1 LHYIS
6 VEGGFGSVGS
16 NTKFNGELNMTLK
29 LPSLKAPTG
38 ENTDLIK
45 LMRTMWRQR
54 WLYFLMTPTIIYFLI
69 FKYIPLWNAQIA
81 FKDFKPLL
89 GVVGSPWVGFKH
101 FESFINSFYF
111 TDLITNTVFFSLAK
125 LLLGLPIAVICAI
138 ALHETL
144 LVRFR
149 TFVQTVIYLPHFL
162 SWVIMF
168 GVLLV
173 ILSPGNGLLNEIIE
187 RFGGKP
193 IPFMTSPQYFR
204 WVVIFSDIWK
214 ETGWSTILYLAAL
227 LGINPDLYE
236 AAAVDG
242 ASPLQRI
249 WYISLP
255 GIVPVI
261 VLVTLLRMGHIL
273 EAGFN
278 QIFVLYSVPVYSVGD
293 IIDTWVY
300 RQGLLQFEFSL
311 ATAVGFFKGVIG
323 LVLILVAN
331 RVAKR
336 VAEQS
341 LF

>member
-1 LHYIS
+1 
-6 VEGGFGSVGS
+6 
-16 NTKFNGELNMTLK
+16 MTVK
-29 LPSLKAPTG
+29 TLPSIVTAPIS
-38 ENTDLIK
+38 EK
-45 LMRTMWRQR
+45 LTARRVLRSMWRQR
-54 WLYFLMTPTIIYFLI
+54 WMYFLMLPTLIYFAI
-69 FKYIPLWNAQIA
+69 FKYGPLWNAQIA

-89 GVVGSPWVGFKH
+89 GVWDSPWVGFKH
-101 FESFINSFYF
+101 FETFINSFYF
-111 TDLITNTVFFSLAK
+111 NDLMANTIIFSVAK
-125 LLLGLPIAVICAI
+125 LVLGLPLAVIIAI
-138 ALHETL
+138 ALHETWL
-144 LVRFR
+144 LRYR

-173 ILSPGNGLLNEIIE
+173 ILSPGNGLLNAIIE
-187 RFGGKP
+187 RFGGEP
-193 IPFMTSPQYFR
+193 ISFMTSPKHFR
-204 WVVIFSDIWK
+204 WVIILSDIWK

-227 LGINPDLYE
+227 LAISPDLYE

-242 ASPLQRI
+242 ASPFQRI
-249 WYISLP
+249 WYISIP

-300 RQGLLQFEFSL
+300 RQGVLQFQFSL
-311 ATAVGFFKGVIG
+311 ATAIGFFKGVIG
-323 LVLILVAN
+323 LVLILISN
-331 RVAKR
+331 RIAKR
-336 VAEQS
+336 VAQQS

>member
-1 LHYIS
+1 
-6 VEGGFGSVGS
+6 
-16 NTKFNGELNMTLK
+16 MTFK
-29 LPSLKAPTG
+29 TLPSLVRSTEKF
-38 ENTDLIK
+38 DLK
-45 LMRTMWRQR
+45 RYLRSMWRQR
-54 WLYFLMTPTIIYFLI
+54 WLYFLMTPTLIYFLI

-89 GVVGSPWVGFKH
+89 GVMGSPWVGFKH
-101 FESFINSFYF
+101 FDAFINSFYF
-111 TDLITNTVFFSLAK
+111 SELITNTIFFSVTK

-138 ALHETL
+138 TLHETW
-144 LVRFR
+144 LVRYR

-187 RFGGKP
+187 RFGGDA
-193 IPFMTSPQYFR
+193 IPFMTSPQHFR

-293 IIDTWVY
+293 ILDTWVY

-323 LVLILVAN
+323 LALILVAN

-336 VAEQS
+336 VAQQG

>member
-1 LHYIS
+1 MTSEALLTEAHFT
-6 VEGGFGSVGS
+6 E
-16 NTKFNGELNMTLK
+16 KFNFKK
-29 LPSLKAPTG
+29 LFRS
-38 ENTDLIK
+38 
-45 LMRTMWRQR
+45 MWRQR
-54 WLYFLMTPTIIYFLI
+54 WLYFLMTPTLVYFLV
-69 FKYIPLWNAQIA
+69 FKYVPLWNAQIA

-89 GVVGSPWVGFKH
+89 GVMGSPWVGFKH
-101 FESFINSFYF
+101 FEAFVNSFYF
-111 TDLITNTVFFSLAK
+111 TDIMTNTVFFSLAK
-125 LLLGLPIAVICAI
+125 LILGLPIAVICAI
-138 ALHETL
+138 ALHETW
-144 LVRFR
+144 LVRYR
-149 TFVQTVIYLPHFL
+149 TFVQTMIYLPHFL

-173 ILSPGNGLLNEIIE
+173 ILSPGNGLLNQIIE
-187 RFGGKP
+187 KFGGEAV
-193 IPFMTSPQYFR
+193 PFMTSPNHFR
-204 WVVIFSDIWK
+204 WVVVLSDIWK

-227 LGINPDLYE
+227 LAINPDLYE

-278 QIFVLYSVPVYSVGD
+278 QIFVLYSLPVYSVGD
-293 IIDTWVY
+293 ILDTWVY

-323 LVLILVAN
+323 LVLILAAN

-336 VAEQS
+336 VARQG

>member
-1 LHYIS
+1 
-6 VEGGFGSVGS
+6 
-16 NTKFNGELNMTLK
+16 MTVK

-38 ENTDLIK
+38 EKTDLKK
-45 LMRTMWRQR
+45 LMRSMWRQR
-54 WLYFLMTPTIIYFLI
+54 WLYFLMMPTIIYFLI

-89 GVVGSPWVGFKH
+89 GVMGSPWVGFKH

-111 TDLITNTVFFSLAK
+111 TNLITNTVFFSLAK

-149 TFVQTVIYLPHFL
+149 TFVQTVVYLPHFL

-173 ILSPGNGLLNEIIE
+173 ILSPGNGLLNEIIVY
-187 RFGGKP
+187 FGGKP

-249 WYISLP
+249 WYISIP

-323 LVLILVAN
+323 LILILVAN

>member
-1 LHYIS
+1 
-6 VEGGFGSVGS
+6 
-16 NTKFNGELNMTLK
+16 MTLK
-29 LPSLKAPTG
+29 LLPTVAPPTEKFNLKKW
-38 ENTDLIK
+38 LHSI
-45 LMRTMWRQR
+45 WRQR
-54 WLYFLMTPTIIYFLI
+54 WLYFLMLPTLIYFLI
-69 FKYIPLWNAQIA
+69 FKYGPLWNAQIA

-89 GVVGSPWVGFKH
+89 GVMGSPWVGFKH
-101 FESFINSFYF
+101 FETFINSFYF
-111 TDLITNTVFFSLAK
+111 ADLIKNTIIFSLAK

-138 ALHETL
+138 ALHETWL
-144 LVRFR
+144 ARFR
-149 TFVQTVIYLPHFL
+149 TFVQTAIYLPHFL

-173 ILSPGNGLLNEIIE
+173 ILSPGNGLLNEVIKK
-187 RFGGKP
+187 FGGDP
-193 IPFMTSPQYFR
+193 IPFLTTPDTFR

-227 LGINPDLYE
+227 LGISPDLYE

-242 ASPLQRI
+242 ATPLQRI
-249 WYISLP
+249 WYISIP
-255 GIVPVI
+255 GILPVI

-300 RQGLLQFEFSL
+300 RQGILQFQFSL

-336 VAEQS
+336 VADQG

>member
-1 LHYIS
+1 
-6 VEGGFGSVGS
+6 
-16 NTKFNGELNMTLK
+16 
-29 LPSLKAPTG
+29 
-38 ENTDLIK
+38 
-45 LMRTMWRQR
+45 MWRQR
-54 WLYFLMTPTIIYFLI
+54 WIYFLMLPTIIYFII
-69 FKYIPLWNAQIA
+69 FKYGPLWNAQIA

-89 GVVGSPWVGFKH
+89 GVWESPWVGFKH
-101 FESFINSFYF
+101 FEAFVNSFYF
-111 TDLITNTVFFSLAK
+111 SQLISNTIIFSLAK
-125 LLLGLPIAVICAI
+125 LILGMPLAITCAI
-138 ALHETL
+138 ALHESWLRRFKTL
-144 LVRFR
+144 
-149 TFVQTVIYLPHFL
+149 VQTAIYLPHFL

-173 ILSPGNGLLNEIIE
+173 ILSPGNGLLNEVIE
-187 RFGGKP
+187 YFGGEP
-193 IPFMTSPQYFR
+193 IAFLTSPKEFR

-227 LGINPDLYE
+227 IGINPELYE

-242 ASPLQRI
+242 ASPMQRI
-249 WYISLP
+249 WHISLP

-300 RQGLLQFEFSL
+300 RQGVLQFQFSL

-323 LVLILVAN
+323 LILIVVAN
-331 RVAKR
+331 QVAKKLTQ
-336 VAEQS
+336 QS